1 MAAVNRLSL
10 QRLRLRTLPPLPGGL
25 RLWVSLLS
33 FGFLLAALVSHGGQL
48 LQQRLDPRGWL
59 WLLLGVGV
67 SLLSLV
73 ANGAAWGVVLR
84 QLGLRPRWP
93 ELITAYLATNL
104 RKYLPGGIWH
114 LTSRVARL
122 QDPDGPLAQPV
133 AGAQALAAVVLDPL
147 LMAVAALTLVP
158 FGGLQGG
165 LGLVSPLAVLLLRPR
180 WLQPLL
186 QRLIAG
192 KQRLLED
199 PASEGSV
206 QAPVDWPWKP
216 LLLELLFLG
225 FRFAGFACCLL
236 SFSAAVPPG
245 WGPWLGGFALAWT
258 AGLLVPGAPGGLGV
272 FELVLLARLRGAVP
286 TAELLAVLVSYR
298 LISVLAEGLA
308 AAAVLLDDRLAAA
321 RNNR

>member
-1 MAAVNRLSL
+1 MVRWPEGMRWP
-10 QRLRLRTLPPLPGGL
+10 RLRLPGGL
-25 RLWVSLLS
+25 RPWV
-33 FGFLLAALVSHGGQL
+33 GAACA
-48 LQQRLDPRGWL
+48 
-59 WLLLGVGV
+59 LLLGLALVTHGNEV
-67 SLLSLV
+67 LALAPDRRGWGLLLLGLGFT
-73 ANGAAWGVVLR
+73 GAAQWSNALAWWGVLGW
-84 QLGLRPRWP
+84 LGLGEPVSDVLPLYVRTTP
-93 ELITAYLATNL
+93 L
-104 RKYLPGGIWH
+104 KYLPGGVWH
-114 LTSRVARL
+114 LLGRLRWLQAR
-122 QDPDGPLAQPV
+122 GRS
-133 AGAQALAAVVLDPL
+133 GRQALAAVVLDPL

-192 KQRLLED
+192 KRRLLED

-286 TAELLAVLVSYR
+286 IAELLAVLVSYR